1 MKILSF
7 GAGMQ
12 STALALMSCENAIA
26 LKEGWVVPYPQV
38 PVYDAVIFCDLGL
51 EPPWVKTQADFVRAE
66 CEKVGIFYKQLDAP
80 LYQDLVDNF
89 GKRRVVSIPWWT
101 LSENGKK
108 SKMPR
113 NCTLDYKVDII
124 AKYVR
129 WNLLGYKKY
138 QRLKDS
144 DHKAHELHMGF
155 SYEERKR
162 CADNPNPLFIN
173 KFPLVDMKLERKDNY
188 AYIKEE
194 WGLDTKASA
203 CAFCPFH
210 RNYFYR
216 HLKENEKDCYT
227 KLVAIDEMLRDNTP
241 MPPMESALY
250 ISRSR
255 KRLTELTP
263 EDCNDAEYFPY
274 GEALVWNGF

>member
-51 EPPWVKTQADFVRAE
+51 EPPWVKTQADFVRTE

-80 LYQDLVDNF
+80 LYDDLVENF

-101 LSENGKK
+101 LHENGKK

-124 AKYVR
+124 SKYVR
-129 WNLLGYKKY
+129 WELLGYKKY
-138 QRLKDS
+138 QRLREEDL
-144 DHKAHELHMGF
+144 KAHEMHMGF
-155 SYEERKR
+155 SYEERRR
-162 CADNPNPLFIN
+162 CSESPNPMFVN
-173 KFPLVDMKLERKDNY
+173 KFPLVEMKLERSDNY
-188 AYIKEE
+188 AYILEE

-203 CAFCPFH
+203 CALCPFH
-210 RNYFYR
+210 RNYFYK
-216 HLKENEKDCYT
+216 HLKENEQDCYAR
-227 KLVAIDEMLRDNTP
+227 LIEIDELLRDNSTK
-241 MPPMESALY
+241 PPTQSALF

-255 KRLTELTP
+255 KRLADLTP
-263 EDCNDAEYFPY
+263 EDCCDQECFLYQGTP
-274 GEALVWNGF
+274 VWNGF